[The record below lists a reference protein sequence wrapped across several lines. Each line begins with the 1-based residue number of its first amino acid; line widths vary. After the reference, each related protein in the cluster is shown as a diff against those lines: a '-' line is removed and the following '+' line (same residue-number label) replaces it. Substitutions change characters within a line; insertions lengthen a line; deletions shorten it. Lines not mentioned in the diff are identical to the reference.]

1 MTTTEVRKKIASSNE
16 PDWFNS
22 LEITIEY
29 PHIEFLQTLKGFS
42 SIHKYVSQQVTGWEK
57 YESIPTVLD
66 SSKKHFDNLKSSLD
80 NFISKRQQENG
91 ANLNNYW
98 ITVQGQLQ
106 SNGNFFTY
114 DCSQTEFLI
123 DINNRIP
130 NSITGAYN
138 YIIQTNTNLNNR
150 NNFIGS
156 VLAYEFDSKDKTVLT
171 ERRKKET
178 TSFSKIKND
187 LRNQLSESETQLT
200 EHLTQANN
208 DYQKY
213 TGLIDSFK
221 SEKEALFN
229 DWYNGTEE
237 KKGVKDKIAELQN
250 TYRILLSLKEP
261 AEFWNERAKKLKNQ
275 GWISFASLLALV
287 TIVVWSLGELLWKVP
302 EEIYTSFFAEDKS
315 AAIRW
320 SVIYV
325 TFISF
330 MAFAI
335 RAISKVMFS
344 SFHLARDSEERNT
357 LTYFYLSLLNDS
369 KVEKEDRQLIMQSLF
384 SRADTGLLK
393 DDSGPTMPNDITGK
407 IFGGK

>member
-1 MTTTEVRKKIASSNE
+1 MTTTEIRKIIAKSEESK
-16 PDWFNS
+16 WFNS
-22 LEITIEY
+22 VEVTIEY
-29 PHIEFLQTLKGFS
+29 PHIEFSQTLKGFS
-42 SIHKYVSQQVTGWEK
+42 SIHKFVTQQNSGWEK
-57 YESIPTVLD
+57 YDTIPTVLN
-66 SSKKHFDNLKSSLD
+66 SSKQHYINLISRLD
-80 NFISKRQQENG
+80 NFINSHQSQTES
-91 ANLNNYW
+91 NLENYW
-98 ITVQGQLQ
+98 RTEINQLQ
-106 SNGNFFTY
+106 SNGNYFTY
-114 DCSQTEFLI
+114 DSAYTAFLI
-123 DINNRIP
+123 DIHNSLP
-130 NSITGAYN
+130 NSVSGAYN
-138 YIIQTNTNLNNR
+138 YIVKTNTNLNDR

-178 TSFSKIKND
+178 SSFSKIKND
-187 LRNQLSESETQLT
+187 LRKQLSESETQLT

-208 DYQKY
+208 DYKEY
-213 TGLIDSFK
+213 VDLIDSFK

-229 DWYNGTEE
+229 DWYDGTEE
-237 KKGVKDKIAELQN
+237 NKGVKDKIAELEN
-250 TYRILLSLKEP
+250 TYSSLLSLKEP
-261 AEFWNERAKKLKNQ
+261 AEYWNKRAKKLKIQ
-275 GWISFASLLALV
+275 GWISFGALLVFV

-302 EEIYTSFFAEDKS
+302 EEIYTSFFADDKS

-320 SVIYV
+320 SIIYV

-335 RAISKVMFS
+335 RAITKVMFS

-369 KVEKEDRQLIMQSLF
+369 NVEKEDRQLIMQSLF